1 MTPCQVEALRR
12 AREKTFGLP
21 DRPAASSSTPV
32 SPIATPQTNPEGRSE

>member
-21 DRPAASSSTPV
+21 DRSAASSSTPV
-32 SPIATPQTNPEGRSE
+32 APIATPQTEDKGATT